1 MKIIIFVLL
10 LVILGLIYSLGLIP
24 KTPIFYEKR
33 FNEFYLG
40 LLSSTSCEDV
50 LFWLDYQEDPGFVKY
65 IQNNDVH
72 IQKKYPRDLLAQ
84 HINPMNCVDKFGNNV
99 VF

>member
-10 LVILGLIYSLGLIP
+10 LVILGLIYCLGLIP
-24 KTPIFYEKR
+24 KTPLFYEKR

-40 LLSSTSCEDV
+40 LLSATSCDDV

-65 IQNNDVH
+65 IQNNDIY
-72 IQKKYPRDLLAQ
+72 IQKKYPRDLLAN
-84 HINPMNCVDKFGNNV
+84 HVNPMNCIDKYGNKV